1 MFQPFVNWISNFVG
15 LQGGFAPLLFIS
27 VVGFGIGTFFAL
39 FRFIKSFNIFS

>member
-1 MFQPFVNWISNFVG
+1 MFQPFINWIGDFVN